1 LLLKAL
7 LQVVNS
13 LILLKESCVLL
24 LGAFLHLELE
34 SVESGLVVLIGLTV
48 LGDFGNGVMIN
59 SWLIDDSLSFCTC
72 FIAFIVK
79 ALYIVKELI
88 SEVALVVVFCLLF
101 GNRVIRWNSLEILEF
116 PLQLFYFGSSS
127 VKLLERWVKLL
138 LLRSEVVLECLFYD
152 EVLATKVG
160 FQNPDTLFGHMSAAL
175 IPVDTFLCTPDVFG
189 RSDIDIELLLRIAG
203 NFVS

>member
-59 SWLIDDSLSFCTC
+59 S
-72 FIAFIVK
+72 
-79 ALYIVKELI
+79 
-88 SEVALVVVFCLLF
+88 
-101 GNRVIRWNSLEILEF
+101 
-116 PLQLFYFGSSS
+116 
-127 VKLLERWVKLL
+127 
-138 LLRSEVVLECLFYD
+138 
-152 EVLATKVG
+152 
-160 FQNPDTLFGHMSAAL
+160 
-175 IPVDTFLCTPDVFG
+175 
-189 RSDIDIELLLRIAG
+189 
-203 NFVS
+203 